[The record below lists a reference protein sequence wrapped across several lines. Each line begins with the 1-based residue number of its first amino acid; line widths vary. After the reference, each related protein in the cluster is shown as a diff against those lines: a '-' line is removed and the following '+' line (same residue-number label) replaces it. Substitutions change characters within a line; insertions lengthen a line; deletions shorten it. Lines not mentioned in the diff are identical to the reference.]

1 MKNLIISL
9 ISLTIASVSY
19 GQLNVFNEGDVV
31 SAEEMNEN
39 FEFLINGTQTRVTTV
54 DCGINGSGSGINQ
67 AILEGFNDITIKGV
81 CQENLNFG
89 TATKDEPASSG
100 NPAPKYLRLVGFDG
114 NAVITDASNYE
125 QSVIRVDAGTLVVE
139 NLIVEGGNYT
149 ISGNRNANVLLSGV
163 TVQHFT
169 ERGVSINDSSYLGVD
184 ESGLTVTT
192 NKVAASDVNQYG
204 IRYVAGSS
212 GWLHTVEVSN
222 VDRGIA
228 VYGGSM
234 TYAYSFNIHDVG
246 RAIAVSNS
254 RFLKYGE
261 GNSVVK
267 STSSRAI
274 TVYSGSFTHWEG
286 NLEINNISDKAFD
299 ADRSTIEML
308 NAKMDGNQ
316 STLEDVAS
324 IRNSKFRIV
333 NLEISN
339 SGDDGLRIEGSE
351 GSIENLTINNS
362 SDDGLRIEGS
372 SGRIENLT
380 INNSGDDGLRI
391 EGSYVKLS
399 GIITIDGNSDE
410 GIELRDGSV
419 MKGGW
424 WDQEEER
431 PDYTIQVLN
440 SGDDGIKVQGNS
452 LLDLENFLVEG
463 SANDGVRI
471 LSGSRISGGWRE
483 EDNLP
488 DHLISIRNSGG
499 TGLDLEGGSHG
510 DISSLLIEGSG
521 WVGLD
526 VEGNS
531 AFSGGDKNDDY
542 SHPEYTILIR
552 NNSGPGIES
561 RQFSRI
567 YVENMSIESSSALG
581 IRLQDHS
588 VMEIKDSKVVSSSIH
603 GVDVYDFSTIKVK
616 NSQITANHTF
626 NQDDGNQNG
635 SNGITAF
642 NNSQIE
648 IDWGNDSTTT
658 IQAGAFPLKARKNS
672 KIDIGSKV
680 QLTSAL
686 NWNKLQ
692 IERGSKLNLGGLSDM
707 IVQNLDQIFLA
718 PDTETNLSDRW
729 LIENVNCHNESD
741 INGEKIY
748 RDAVI
753 YRNGSSTD
761 AENFNSNCILAN

>member
-1 MKNLIISL
+1 MKNLILSL
-9 ISLTIASVSY
+9 ISLTLATVSY

-39 FEFLINGTQTRVTTV
+39 FEFLVNGTQTRATTV
-54 DCGINGSGSGINQ
+54 DCGNNGSGSGINE

-81 CQENLNFG
+81 CKENLNFG

-125 QSVIRVDAGTLVVE
+125 QHVIRVDAGTLVLE
-139 NLIVEGGNYT
+139 NLTVEGGNYT

-192 NKVAASDVNQYG
+192 NKVAASDVNQEG

-246 RAIAVSNS
+246 RAIAVDNS

-274 TVYSGSFTHWEG
+274 TVYSGSFMHWEG
-286 NLEINNISDKAFD
+286 NLEINNISDRAFD
-299 ADRSTIEML
+299 ADRSTIEIL
-308 NAKMDGNQ
+308 NVKMGGNQ
-316 STLEDVAS
+316 STQDDVAS

-339 SGDDGLRIEGSE
+339 SGDDGLRIDGSE

-362 SDDGLRIEGS
+362 LDEGLEVNG
-372 SGRIENLT
+372 GYLT
-380 INNSGDDGLRI
+380 
-391 EGSYVKLS
+391 LS
-399 GIITIDGNSDE
+399 GLVSINGSGHH
-410 GIELRDGSV
+410 GIELEGGAVIR
-419 MKGGW
+419 GGW
-424 WDQEEER
+424 WNQDEGR
-431 PDYTIQVLN
+431 PNYTIQVLN
-440 SGDDGIKVQGNS
+440 SGDDGIRLRENS
-452 LLDLENFLVEG
+452 VLRLDNF
-463 SANDGVRI
+463 
-471 LSGSRISGGWRE
+471 
-483 EDNLP
+483 
-488 DHLISIRNSGG
+488 
-499 TGLDLEGGSHG
+499 
-510 DISSLLIEGSG
+510 LIEGSADNGLWVTGNSLVTGG
-521 WVGLD
+521 WRDEDDLPDQTIAIRNNGHKGVRLGSGSHCSVDSMLI
-526 VEGNS
+526 EGNGNTGLEVAGNS
-531 AFSGGDKNDDY
+531 SFSGGQEQENRDDN
-542 SHPEYTILIR
+542 PEHMIVIR
-552 NNSGPGIES
+552 NNNGPGISLSELS
-561 RQFSRI
+561 HL
-567 YVENMSIESSSALG
+567 YVENISINSSSNTG
-581 IRLQDHS
+581 ISLKEHS
-588 VMEIKDSKVVSSSIH
+588 TMEMRNSKVESPSSSGIY
-603 GVDVYDFSTIKVK
+603 VSDFSSMEMRDSTVTAKWGISVNDSSHIGIN
-616 NSQITANHTF
+616 NSQITATHTF
-626 NQDDGNQNG
+626 SQDDGNQNG
-635 SNGITAF
+635 SNGIEAY

-658 IQAGAFPLKARKNS
+658 IQAGAFPLKARENS
-672 KIDIGSKV
+672 RIEIHNKI
-680 QLTSAL
+680 QLTSVL

-692 IERGSKLNLGGLSDM
+692 IERGSKLNLGGPSDM
-707 IVQNLDQIFLA
+707 TVQNLDEIFLA
-718 PDTETNLSDRW
+718 PDTETNMSDRW
-729 LIENVNCHNESD
+729 LIENVNCYNESD

-753 YRNGSSTD
+753 YRNGSSTG